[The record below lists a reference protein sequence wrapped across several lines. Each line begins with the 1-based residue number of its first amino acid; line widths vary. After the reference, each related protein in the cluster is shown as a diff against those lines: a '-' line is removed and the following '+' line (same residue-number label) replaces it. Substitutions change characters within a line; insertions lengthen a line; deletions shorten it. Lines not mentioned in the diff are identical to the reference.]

1 MGGDDIVER
10 LRSQANDLR
19 QGALYSPSEDPSW
32 DATTDAADEIERL
45 RAEKPAPRWDDFRVY
60 LTSDGRLRI
69 EGWRGFVE
77 PTCPTCNKPIA
88 WVLDMMSF
96 KGDEDG
102 GFTAHHAHCV
112 WRRSAFSREGRQASA

>member
-1 MGGDDIVER
+1 MSGD
-10 LRSQANDLR
+10 LGRS
-19 QGALYSPSEDPSW
+19 
-32 DATTDAADEIERL
+32 
-45 RAEKPAPRWDDFRVY
+45 EKPAPRWDDFRVY
-60 LTSDGRLRI
+60 LTSDGRLRN

-112 WRRSAFSREGRQASA
+112 TADQAGTIPSA